1 VTAFK
6 MPTVKANVNGQ
17 APSMFVPDSKV
28 VLAGFLVTMFL
39 TLIGWLTDKWQSRK
53 NAKAEPER

>member
-1 VTAFK
+1 